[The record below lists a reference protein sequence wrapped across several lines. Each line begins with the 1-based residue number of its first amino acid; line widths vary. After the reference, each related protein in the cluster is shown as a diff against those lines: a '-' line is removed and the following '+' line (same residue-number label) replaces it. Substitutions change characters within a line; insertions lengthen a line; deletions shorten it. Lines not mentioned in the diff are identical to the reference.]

1 MSRLLFI
8 IGAFLV
14 LAGVTPAKA
23 QETGLGEELFHRCS
37 VCHEVG
43 PEARNRVGPTLND
56 VFGRQAGNLPDFN
69 YSPEMVAAG
78 EAGLI
83 WTPQTMSQ
91 YLASPRGMIH
101 GVAMGFRGFN
111 NSNDIADVVA
121 YLQTF
126 TTPEGLEIEAGKVLV
141 SAYCGG
147 CHAIGREGESAHL
160 QAPPFRQLHERYD
173 VELLSEALVE
183 GLVSGHPDMPEFEF
197 DPDQAAAIV
206 AYLKSLE

>member
-1 MSRLLFI
+1 M
-8 IGAFLV
+8 
-14 LAGVTPAKA
+14 
-23 QETGLGEELFHRCS
+23 
-37 VCHEVG
+37 
-43 PEARNRVGPTLND
+43 
-56 VFGRQAGNLPDFN
+56 
-69 YSPEMVAAG
+69 
-78 EAGLI
+78 
-83 WTPQTMSQ
+83 
-91 YLASPRGMIH
+91 
-101 GVAMGFRGFN
+101 
-111 NSNDIADVVA
+111 VA